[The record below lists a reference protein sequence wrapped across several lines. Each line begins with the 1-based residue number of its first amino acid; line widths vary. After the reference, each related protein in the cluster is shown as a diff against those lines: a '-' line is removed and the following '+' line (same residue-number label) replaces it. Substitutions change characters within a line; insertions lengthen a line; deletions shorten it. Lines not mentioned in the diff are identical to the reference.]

1 MRLDKYLAETA
12 QCTRSEAKT
21 LLQKGKVTVNG
32 TLCKKGDTQLRETD
46 VVAVEGRPLAYQKF
60 VYIMLNKPEGVVSAS
75 TDKRD
80 TTVVDLLGDA
90 YPRRE
95 LFPAGR
101 LDKTSTGFVL
111 LTDDGGFAHDILA
124 PKRHVSKTYTVTLDT
139 PLTAE
144 MKAGFAAGV
153 TLADGTALSPA
164 EVEALTP
171 DGLTVRV
178 LLKQGV
184 YHQIKRMF
192 GIYGAGVNALHRD
205 AIGDAEGN
213 QYKVVSEIDG
223 VGTSAQ
229 MTPVMGSDGSGL
241 AHEHWMENLK
251 LAVALQD
258 NILQSYPTLMRP
270 ILLRNSRYNQHATT
284 GSLLVEVGAAGNSP
298 EEAALAGRLFAQQM
312 AELGIMD
319 TTGRV
324 DVLALFGNNVR
335 ATVFSIAY
343 GFIPFIYLPALSIGI
358 NSLLLGLFAGVYVN
372 NGISLL
378 AYFAGIV
385 PHGIFE
391 LPALILALSSGI
403 YLCRKVTDYVRHNE
417 KGVMGPLMKD
427 LLRLFVMHIIP
438 LLVAAAMMEA
448 YVTPQLL
455 KLFL

>member
-46 VVAVEGRPLAYQKF
+46 VVAVEGRTLAYQKF

-80 TTVVDLLGDA
+80 TTVVDLLGEA

-192 GIYGAGVNALHRD
+192 GVYGAGVNALHRD
-205 AIGDAEGN
+205 AIG
-213 QYKVVSEIDG
+213 
-223 VGTSAQ
+223 
-229 MTPVMGSDGSGL
+229 GL
-241 AHEHWMENLK
+241 AL
-251 LAVALQD
+251 D
-258 NILQSYPTLMRP
+258 
-270 ILLRNSRYNQHATT
+270 
-284 GSLLVEVGAAGNSP
+284 
-298 EEAALAGRLFAQQM
+298 AALAPGQWRELSD
-312 AELGIMD
+312 AEVAEI
-319 TTGRV
+319 TG
-324 DVLALFGNNVR
+324 
-335 ATVFSIAY
+335 
-343 GFIPFIYLPALSIGI
+343 
-358 NSLLLGLFAGVYVN
+358 
-372 NGISLL
+372 
-378 AYFAGIV
+378 
-385 PHGIFE
+385 
-391 LPALILALSSGI
+391 
-403 YLCRKVTDYVRHNE
+403 
-417 KGVMGPLMKD
+417 
-427 LLRLFVMHIIP
+427 
-438 LLVAAAMMEA
+438 
-448 YVTPQLL
+448 
-455 KLFL
+455 

>member
-46 VVAVEGRPLAYQKF
+46 VVAVEGRSLAYQKF

-192 GIYGAGVNALHRD
+192 GVYGAGVNALHRD
-205 AIGDAEGN
+205 AIG
-213 QYKVVSEIDG
+213 
-223 VGTSAQ
+223 
-229 MTPVMGSDGSGL
+229 GL
-241 AHEHWMENLK
+241 AL
-251 LAVALQD
+251 D
-258 NILQSYPTLMRP
+258 
-270 ILLRNSRYNQHATT
+270 
-284 GSLLVEVGAAGNSP
+284 
-298 EEAALAGRLFAQQM
+298 AALAPGQWRELSD
-312 AELGIMD
+312 AEVAEI
-319 TTGRV
+319 TG
-324 DVLALFGNNVR
+324 
-335 ATVFSIAY
+335 
-343 GFIPFIYLPALSIGI
+343 
-358 NSLLLGLFAGVYVN
+358 
-372 NGISLL
+372 
-378 AYFAGIV
+378 
-385 PHGIFE
+385 
-391 LPALILALSSGI
+391 
-403 YLCRKVTDYVRHNE
+403 
-417 KGVMGPLMKD
+417 
-427 LLRLFVMHIIP
+427 
-438 LLVAAAMMEA
+438 
-448 YVTPQLL
+448 
-455 KLFL
+455 